1 MNGVGGNHQPVNLT
15 PTNNG
20 VGTQNTQS
28 SQGLHGRFKVTL
40 AKVKHFFFGG
50 LPPSQLRNVS
60 IQSRTITAPPPLP
73 STAGMNSNNINNAP
87 DAAKNSNNIDNALDA
102 AKNSPEAK
110 QSFEKVHK
118 GMEEFENLKKNFQQL
133 SNNSRD
139 DDDRNHAKLDME
151 IAKGQ
156 CKKHIENFNK
166 TVEPEL
172 HIDFYDLEMALGNQA
187 DLDANLDYPEFDQE
201 FKALSNYRAMSKA
214 LL

>member
-28 SQGLHGRFKVTL
+28 SQGLLGRFKVTL

-60 IQSRTITAPPPLP
+60 LQSRTVTAPPPLP
-73 STAGMNSNNINNAP
+73 STAGMNSNNI
-87 DAAKNSNNIDNALDA
+87 DKALDA
-102 AKNSPEAK
+102 AKNSSEAK
-110 QSFEKVHK
+110 QSFERVHK
-118 GMEEFENLKKNFQQL
+118 GMEQLNNLKKNFQQL

-139 DDDRNHAKLDME
+139 NEDRNHAKLDME
-151 IAKGQ
+151 IARGQ
-156 CKKHIENFNK
+156 CKNAIENFNK

-172 HIDFYDLEMALGNQA
+172 YIDFSDLEMALGNQA
-187 DLDANLDYPEFDQE
+187 DLDANLKYPEFDQE
-201 FKALSNYRAMSKA
+201 FKALSNYRAMTKA

>member
-28 SQGLHGRFKVTL
+28 SQGLLGRFKVSM
-40 AKVKHFFFGG
+40 AKAKHFFFGG

-60 IQSRTITAPPPLP
+60 IQSRTVTAPPPLP
-73 STAGMNSNNINNAP
+73 STAGM
-87 DAAKNSNNIDNALDA
+87 NSNNIDNALDA

-110 QSFEKVHK
+110 QSFEWVHK
-118 GMEEFENLKKNFQQL
+118 GMEQLNNLKKNFQQL
-133 SNNSRD
+133 SNPRD
-139 DDDRNHAKLDME
+139 NEDRNHARLDME
-151 IAKGQ
+151 IARGQ
-156 CKKHIENFNK
+156 CKNAIENFNK

-172 HIDFYDLEMALGNQA
+172 HIDFSDLEMALGNQA
-187 DLDANLDYPEFDQE
+187 DLDANLKYPEFDQE
-201 FKALSNYRAMSKA
+201 FKALSNYRAMTKA

>member
-20 VGTQNTQS
+20 VGTQKTQS
-28 SQGLHGRFKVTL
+28 SQGLLGRFKVSF

-60 IQSRTITAPPPLP
+60 IQSRTVTAPPPLP
-73 STAGMNSNNINNAP
+73 STAGMNS
-87 DAAKNSNNIDNALDA
+87 DSIDKALDA
-102 AKNSPEAK
+102 AKNSSEAK

-118 GMEEFENLKKNFQQL
+118 GMENFENLKKNLQQL
-133 SNNSRD
+133 SDKPRD
-139 DDDRNHAKLDME
+139 NEDRRNAKIDMD

-156 CKKHIENFNK
+156 CKHAIENFNK

-172 HIDFYDLEMALGNQA
+172 HIDFNNLEMALGNQA

>member
-28 SQGLHGRFKVTL
+28 SQGLLGRFKVSL

-60 IQSRTITAPPPLP
+60 IQSRTVTAPPPLP
-73 STAGMNSNNINNAP
+73 STAGMNSNNINNA
-87 DAAKNSNNIDNALDA
+87 LDA

-110 QSFEKVHK
+110 QSFEMVHK
-118 GMEEFENLKKNFQQL
+118 GMERFENLKKNFQQL

-139 DDDRNHAKLDME
+139 DEDRNHAKLDME

-172 HIDFYDLEMALGNQA
+172 QIDFYDLEMALGNQA
-187 DLDANLDYPEFDQE
+187 DLDADLDYPEFDQE
-201 FKALSNYRAMSKA
+201 FKALNNYRAMTKA

>member
-28 SQGLHGRFKVTL
+28 SQGLLGRFKVSL

-60 IQSRTITAPPPLP
+60 IQSRTVTLPPPLP
-73 STAGMNSNNINNAP
+73 STGGMNSNNF
-87 DAAKNSNNIDNALDA
+87 DNALDA
-102 AKNSPEAK
+102 AKNSSEAK

-118 GMEEFENLKKNFQQL
+118 GMEKFENLKKNFQQL

-139 DDDRNHAKLDME
+139 DEDRNHVKLDMQ
-151 IAKGQ
+151 IARGQ
-156 CKKHIENFNK
+156 CKNAIKNFNE

-172 HIDFYDLEMALGNQA
+172 HIDFNDLEMALANQA
-187 DLDANLDYPEFDQE
+187 DLDANLAYPEFDQE
-201 FKALSNYRAMSKA
+201 FKALSNYRAMTKA
-214 LL
+214 WL

>member
-28 SQGLHGRFKVTL
+28 SQGLLGRFKVSL

-60 IQSRTITAPPPLP
+60 IQSRTVTLPPPLP
-73 STAGMNSNNINNAP
+73 STGGMNSNNF
-87 DAAKNSNNIDNALDA
+87 DNALDA
-102 AKNSPEAK
+102 AKNSSEAK

-118 GMEEFENLKKNFQQL
+118 GMERFENLKKNFQQL

-139 DDDRNHAKLDME
+139 DEDRNHAKLDME

-172 HIDFYDLEMALGNQA
+172 QIDFYDLEMALGNQA

-201 FKALSNYRAMSKA
+201 FKALNNYRAMSKA

>member
-28 SQGLHGRFKVTL
+28 SQGLLGRFKVTL
-40 AKVKHFFFGG
+40 AKVKHFFLGG
-50 LPPSQLRNVS
+50 LPPAQLRNVS
-60 IQSRTITAPPPLP
+60 IQSRTVTAPPPLP
-73 STAGMNSNNINNAP
+73 STAGMNSNNI
-87 DAAKNSNNIDNALDA
+87 DNALDA
-102 AKNSPEAK
+102 AKNSSEAK

-118 GMEEFENLKKNFQQL
+118 GMEKFENLKKNFQQL
-133 SNNSRD
+133 RDKPQNNQ
-139 DDDRNHAKLDME
+139 DRRNAQLEMN

-156 CKKHIENFNK
+156 CKKHIENFNQ

-172 HIDFYDLEMALGNQA
+172 HIDFNDLEMALGNQA

-201 FKALSNYRAMSKA
+201 FKALSNYRAMTKA

>member
-28 SQGLHGRFKVTL
+28 SQGLLGRFKVSM
-40 AKVKHFFFGG
+40 AKAKHFFFGG

-60 IQSRTITAPPPLP
+60 IQSRTVTAPPPLP
-73 STAGMNSNNINNAP
+73 STAGM
-87 DAAKNSNNIDNALDA
+87 NSNNIDNALDA

-110 QSFEKVHK
+110 QSFERVHK
-118 GMEEFENLKKNFQQL
+118 GMEQLNNLKKNFQQL
-133 SNNSRD
+133 SNPRD
-139 DDDRNHAKLDME
+139 NEDRNHARLDME
-151 IAKGQ
+151 IARGQ
-156 CKKHIENFNK
+156 CKNAIENFNK

-172 HIDFYDLEMALGNQA
+172 HIDFSDLEMALGNQA
-187 DLDANLDYPEFDQE
+187 DLDANLKYPEFDQE
-201 FKALSNYRAMSKA
+201 FKALSNYRAMTKA

>member
-20 VGTQNTQS
+20 VGTQKTQS
-28 SQGLHGRFKVTL
+28 SQGLLGRFKVSF

-60 IQSRTITAPPPLP
+60 IQSRTVTAPPPLP
-73 STAGMNSNNINNAP
+73 STAGMNS
-87 DAAKNSNNIDNALDA
+87 DSIDKALDA
-102 AKNSPEAK
+102 AKNSSEAK

-118 GMEEFENLKKNFQQL
+118 GMENFENLKKNLQQL
-133 SNNSRD
+133 SDKPRD
-139 DDDRNHAKLDME
+139 NEDRRNAKIDMD

-156 CKKHIENFNK
+156 CKHAIENFNK

-172 HIDFYDLEMALGNQA
+172 HIDFNNLEMALGNQA

-201 FKALSNYRAMSKA
+201 FKALSNYRAMTKA

>member
-28 SQGLHGRFKVTL
+28 SQGLLGRFKVTL

-60 IQSRTITAPPPLP
+60 LQSRTVTAPPPLP
-73 STAGMNSNNINNAP
+73 STAGMNS
-87 DAAKNSNNIDNALDA
+87 DSIDKALDA
-102 AKNSPEAK
+102 AKNSSEAK
-110 QSFEKVHK
+110 QSFERVHK
-118 GMEEFENLKKNFQQL
+118 GMEQLNNLKKNFQQL

-139 DDDRNHAKLDME
+139 NEDRNHAKLDME
-151 IAKGQ
+151 IARGQ
-156 CKKHIENFNK
+156 CKNAIENFNK

-172 HIDFYDLEMALGNQA
+172 YIDFSDLEMALGNQA

-201 FKALSNYRAMSKA
+201 FKALSNYRAMTKA

>member
-28 SQGLHGRFKVTL
+28 SQGLLGRFKVTL

-60 IQSRTITAPPPLP
+60 LQSRTVTAPPPLP
-73 STAGMNSNNINNAP
+73 STAGMNSNNI
-87 DAAKNSNNIDNALDA
+87 DKALDA
-102 AKNSPEAK
+102 AKNSSEAK
-110 QSFEKVHK
+110 QSFERVHK
-118 GMEEFENLKKNFQQL
+118 GMEQLNNLKKNFQQL

-139 DDDRNHAKLDME
+139 NEDRNHAKLDME
-151 IAKGQ
+151 IARGQ
-156 CKKHIENFNK
+156 CKNAIENFNK

-172 HIDFYDLEMALGNQA
+172 YIDFSDLEMALGNQA

-201 FKALSNYRAMSKA
+201 FKALSNYRAMTKA

>member
-28 SQGLHGRFKVTL
+28 SQGLLGRFKVSL

-60 IQSRTITAPPPLP
+60 IQSRTVTAPPPLP
-73 STAGMNSNNINNAP
+73 STAGMNSNNI
-87 DAAKNSNNIDNALDA
+87 DNALDA
-102 AKNSPEAK
+102 AKNSSEAK
-110 QSFEKVHK
+110 QSFERVHK
-118 GMEEFENLKKNFQQL
+118 GMEQLNNLKKNFQQL
-133 SNNSRD
+133 SNPRD
-139 DDDRNHAKLDME
+139 NEDRNHARLDME
-151 IAKGQ
+151 IARGQ
-156 CKKHIENFNK
+156 CKKAIENFNK

-172 HIDFYDLEMALGNQA
+172 HIDFSDLEMALGNQA
-187 DLDANLDYPEFDQE
+187 DLDANLKYPEFDQE
-201 FKALSNYRAMSKA
+201 FKALSNYRAMTKA

>member
-20 VGTQNTQS
+20 VGTQKTQS
-28 SQGLHGRFKVTL
+28 SQGLLGRFKVSF

-60 IQSRTITAPPPLP
+60 IQSRTVTAPPPLP
-73 STAGMNSNNINNAP
+73 STAGMNS
-87 DAAKNSNNIDNALDA
+87 DSIDKALDA
-102 AKNSPEAK
+102 AKNSSEAK

-118 GMEEFENLKKNFQQL
+118 GMENFENLKKNLQQL
-133 SNNSRD
+133 SDKPRD
-139 DDDRNHAKLDME
+139 NEDRRNAKIDMD

-156 CKKHIENFNK
+156 CKHAIENFNK

-201 FKALSNYRAMSKA
+201 FKALSNYRAMTKA